1 MKKKLFYICD
11 DNHEN
16 LFVGKLLRTDD
27 ELNDKLGAFQKNLH
41 DMKLTHAV
49 SPLENPLQIRNI
61 RRTIARLKTE
71 SLKRTNK

>member
-1 MKKKLFYICD
+1 MKQKEITIL
-11 DNHEN
+11 
-16 LFVGKLLRTDD
+16 TDD

-41 DMKLTHAV
+41 NMKLSHAV

-71 SLKRTNK
+71 LLKRTNK

>member
-1 MKKKLFYICD
+1 MRQKEITIL
-11 DNHEN
+11 
-16 LFVGKLLRTDD
+16 TDD

-71 SLKRTNK
+71 LLKRTNKY

>member
-1 MKKKLFYICD
+1 MKQKEITIL
-11 DNHEN
+11 
-16 LFVGKLLRTDD
+16 TDD

-41 DMKLTHAV
+41 DMKLTHVV

-71 SLKRTNK
+71 LLKRTNK

>member
-1 MKKKLFYICD
+1 MRQKEITIL
-11 DNHEN
+11 
-16 LFVGKLLRTDD
+16 TDD

-49 SPLENPLQIRNI
+49 SPLENPLQIKNI

-71 SLKRTNK
+71 LLKRTNK

>member
-1 MKKKLFYICD
+1 MKQKEITIL
-11 DNHEN
+11 
-16 LFVGKLLRTDD
+16 TDD

-49 SPLENPLQIRNI
+49 SPVENPLQIRNI

-71 SLKRTNK
+71 IFSDSTIITYILITSLHTT

>member
-1 MKKKLFYICD
+1 MKQKEITIL
-11 DNHEN
+11 
-16 LFVGKLLRTDD
+16 TDD

-71 SLKRTNK
+71 LLKRSNK

>member
-1 MKKKLFYICD
+1 MNQYKMKQKEITIL
-11 DNHEN
+11 
-16 LFVGKLLRTDD
+16 TDD

-61 RRTIARLKTE
+61 RRTISRLKTE
-71 SLKRTNK
+71 LLKRTNKQ

>member
-1 MKKKLFYICD
+1 MKQKEITIL
-11 DNHEN
+11 
-16 LFVGKLLRTDD
+16 TDD
-27 ELNDKLGAFQKNLH
+27 ELNDKLGAFQKNFH

>member
-1 MKKKLFYICD
+1 MKQKEITIL
-11 DNHEN
+11 
-16 LFVGKLLRTDD
+16 TDD

-61 RRTIARLKTE
+61 RRTISRLKTE
-71 SLKRTNK
+71 LLKRTNKQ

>member
-1 MKKKLFYICD
+1 MKQKEITIL
-11 DNHEN
+11 
-16 LFVGKLLRTDD
+16 TDD
-27 ELNDKLGAFQKNLH
+27 ELNDKLGAFHKNLH

-71 SLKRTNK
+71 LLKRTNK

>member
-1 MKKKLFYICD
+1 MKQKEITIL
-11 DNHEN
+11 
-16 LFVGKLLRTDD
+16 TDD

-49 SPLENPLQIRNI
+49 SPVENPLQIRNL

-71 SLKRTNK
+71 LLKRTNK

>member
-1 MKKKLFYICD
+1 MKQKEITIL
-11 DNHEN
+11 
-16 LFVGKLLRTDD
+16 TDD

-61 RRTIARLKTE
+61 RRTIARLQTE
-71 SLKRTNK
+71 LLKRTNK

>member
-1 MKKKLFYICD
+1 MKQKEITIL
-11 DNHEN
+11 
-16 LFVGKLLRTDD
+16 TDD

-71 SLKRTNK
+71 LLKRTNKE